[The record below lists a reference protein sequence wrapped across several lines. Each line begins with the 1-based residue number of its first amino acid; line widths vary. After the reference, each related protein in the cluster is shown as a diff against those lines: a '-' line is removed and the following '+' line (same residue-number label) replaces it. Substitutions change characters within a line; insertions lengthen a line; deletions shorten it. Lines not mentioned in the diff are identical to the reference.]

1 MQKLQS
7 VRFKILL
14 ILFVCIALSGVGL
27 IAIYTPQIKSNES
40 QIFKN
45 YLGDLGIAY
54 GDMLTKELKDNKDA
68 LKADNLSNML
78 KEVGL
83 KGIES
88 SYVYVVDPKGTMLY
102 HPTAE
107 KIGQPVENAVVK
119 GLVADIKAGKPIKN
133 QVVEYEFNGET
144 KYAAVYVN
152 SDKNFIM
159 VVSTD
164 EVELFQPI
172 SKLTTIGIITL
183 IISIIICFII
193 GLFFSGLIIK
203 PLEQVVH
210 VINRLADM
218 DFTSNPSDRKLI
230 DREDEIGQ
238 MSRSIQQLRQNLL
251 GIISNIQMQGESLSS
266 SAAILRDDVSNT
278 NNAMSQVES
287 AVGDISKGASSQAD
301 ETQRATEN
309 VILIGEMME
318 KTAAQVQTLLASTDE
333 IQHANNDAQVVMDQL
348 MTINNNA
355 DECIQVIAEQT
366 MTTNSSA
373 MKIAEATRIIEEIA
387 EETNLLSLNASIEAA
402 RAGEQG
408 KGFSV
413 VASQIQK
420 LAEQST
426 ESVNEIDSI
435 IRVLLADSEKAV
447 ETMNEVKEI
456 IHVQNEHFQKT
467 NKSFDEISKA
477 IDSSISGIQT
487 IANQTEEMNQ
497 ARDNVIDVVS
507 SLTAI
512 AEENAASTEQ
522 TSASV
527 TQTSEIVGG
536 ISEQAD
542 SLNEIAAD
550 LNQAMN
556 HFKM

>member
-7 VRFKILL
+7 IRFKILL
-14 ILFVCIALSGVGL
+14 ILFLCISLSGIGL
-27 IAIYTPQIKSNES
+27 ILIYTPQIKSNES

-45 YLGDLGIAY
+45 YLADLGISY

-68 LKADNLSNML
+68 LKAANLSNML
-78 KEVGL
+78 KDVGL

-88 SYVYVVDPKGTMLY
+88 SYVYVLDPKGTMLY

-133 QVVEYEFNGET
+133 QVVEYEFNGEI

-152 SDKNFIM
+152 SDKDFIM

-164 EVELFQPI
+164 EQELFQPI
-172 SKLTTIGIITL
+172 SKLTNIGIIAL

-193 GLFFSGLIIK
+193 GLIFSGFIIK
-203 PLEQVVH
+203 PLEHVVH
-210 VINRLADM
+210 VINRLANM
-218 DFTSNPSDRKLI
+218 DFTSNPEDRKLI

-238 MSRSIQQLRQNLL
+238 MSRSIQQLRQSLL
-251 GIISNIQMQGESLSS
+251 GIISNIQLQGESLTS
-266 SAAILRDDVSNT
+266 SASILRDDVTNT

-333 IQHANNDAQVVMDQL
+333 IQHANNDAQVVMEQL
-348 MTINNNA
+348 MTINESA
-355 DECIQVIAEQT
+355 DQHIQVIAEQT
-366 MTTNSSA
+366 ITTNSSA

-426 ESVNEIDSI
+426 ESVNEIDAI
-435 IRVLLADSEKAV
+435 IRTLLADSEKAV

-456 IHVQNEHFQKT
+456 IHVQNTHFQKT
-467 NKSFDEISKA
+467 NKTFDDISKA
-477 IDSSISGIQT
+477 IDSSIAGIQT
-487 IANQTEEMNQ
+487 IANQTEEMNH

-536 ISEQAD
+536 ISEQANA
-542 SLNEIAAD
+542 LNEIAAD